1 MKKLVM
7 ALCFCLASG
16 IFTSYVETSYAYLKE
31 CNVKEPLKSLLLD
44 ASKRCDSLY
53 AKKTNKNKNVKPYL
67 IVTYKRNNIV
77 DIIYDEHDI
86 SMAINELNKNKISGF
101 ANIDGKIAIFYW
113 ENPYLIKTSKKKK
126 IKYYTLTGPYDPEY
140 LRYKINADTFVFEGV
155 EPF

>member
-1 MKKLVM
+1 M

-67 IVTYKRNNIV
+67 IVKYKRNNIV
-77 DIIYDEHDI
+77 DIIYDDHDI
-86 SMAINELNKNKISGF
+86 SMAINVSNKNKISGF
-101 ANIDGKIAIFYW
+101 ANIDGKIAIFT
-113 ENPYLIKTSKKKK
+113 EK
-126 IKYYTLTGPYDPEY
+126 IH
-140 LRYKINADTFVFEGV
+140 I
-155 EPF
+155 

>member
-1 MKKLVM
+1 MKKLVI
-7 ALCFCLASG
+7 ALCLCFASG
-16 IFTSYVETSYAYLKE
+16 IFTSYVETSYVYLTE
-31 CNVKEPLKSLLLD
+31 CYIKEPLKSLLLD

-67 IVTYKRNNIV
+67 IVSFNRNTV
-77 DIIYDEHDI
+77 YIIYDDHDI
-86 SMAINELNKNKISGF
+86 SMAMNENGFGF
-101 ANIDGKIAIFYW
+101 ANIDGKNAIFYW

-126 IKYYTLTGPYDPEY
+126 FKYYTLTGPYDPEY